1 MPKPVFLSKITPL
14 PRTATF
20 KTLKAAYDATSTV
33 LGHHTVRASAMYEDL
48 YEHARPPD
56 ETFALLG
63 VESRA
68 DKLCK
73 QLDPTGEWKI
83 EMDVLEHGVVRFQAW
98 YSSFLPYAVAM
109 VESENVE
116 HDIAECWGIR
126 YDSINA
132 YYGTV
137 MGFVT
142 LGQGDGHNP
151 ETGYWRIRK
160 EDSDLFDE
168 CYMGSIDV
176 TSPQL
181 PFDEAYRPC
190 LVYVALT
197 KPSIIAQH
205 YNFDHNHRNVQHIY
219 EVCDKMN
226 RPRPR
231 FRWPR
236 IATPA

>member
-98 YSSFLPYAVAM
+98 YSSFLPYAVSLWWNLRTLSMTLRSAGAFATTLSM
-109 VESENVE
+109 PTMALSW
-116 HDIAECWGIR
+116 ALC
-126 YDSINA
+126 
-132 YYGTV
+132 
-137 MGFVT
+137 T

-160 EDSDLFDE
+160 EDTDLFD
-168 CYMGSIDV
+168 DV
-176 TSPQL
+176 L
-181 PFDEAYRPC
+181 
-190 LVYVALT
+190 
-197 KPSIIAQH
+197 
-205 YNFDHNHRNVQHIY
+205 
-219 EVCDKMN
+219 
-226 RPRPR
+226 
-231 FRWPR
+231 
-236 IATPA
+236 